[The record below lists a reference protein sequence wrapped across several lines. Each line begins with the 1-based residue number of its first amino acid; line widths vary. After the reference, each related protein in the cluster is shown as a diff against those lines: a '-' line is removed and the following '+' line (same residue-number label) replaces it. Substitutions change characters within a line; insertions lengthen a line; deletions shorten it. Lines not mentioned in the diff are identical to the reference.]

1 VATRTGTVVPGEV
14 TEAPT
19 VEPAPVRSRLHGVVR
34 MPVTGEAVTGGARS
48 VAAAWR
54 GDARGRRSRPVSVL
68 AVSDGGVIEL
78 FDGLSDAGLSAGRR
92 RVKPLRGSSALL
104 RPFG

>member
-1 VATRTGTVVPGEV
+1 MTSLIPGDGPEII
-14 TEAPT
+14 A
-19 VEPAPVRSRLHGVVR
+19 SRLAGPRGENRYCRLIHEQTVARLQVLR
-34 MPVTGEAVTGGARS
+34 HPVDDRS
-48 VAAAWR
+48 E
-54 GDARGRRSRPVSVL
+54 DLLSVL